1 MKRVAAKHWP
11 PRFRGA
17 LARAPNA
24 PTRAAPA
31 GRERAHAA
39 RAQVRA
45 HHLPHRPLGAPRAH
59 PPLRVLPMRSRRT
72 PTTPRNAPTRPRQSQ
87 LLSLQPNVAGRRQ
100 VGCLFYFIG
109 RLLAL
114 DSTTWVSAF
123 DGPPGQALRRE
134 GAPAPPPPLEC
145 KA

>member
-1 MKRVAAKHWP
+1 MQAP
-11 PRFRGA
+11 PHPTPVPGRRG
-17 LARAPNA
+17 
-24 PTRAAPA
+24 
-31 GRERAHAA
+31 GGG
-39 RAQVRA
+39 VR
-45 HHLPHRPLGAPRAH
+45 L
-59 PPLRVLPMRSRRT
+59 
-72 PTTPRNAPTRPRQSQ
+72 
-87 LLSLQPNVAGRRQ
+87 AGRRQ

>member
-1 MKRVAAKHWP
+1 MRMLHGLKFALIIFLIGHWV
-11 PRFRGA
+11 R
-17 LARAPNA
+17 
-24 PTRAAPA
+24 PA
-31 GRERAHAA
+31 
-39 RAQVRA
+39 
-45 HHLPHRPLGAPRAH
+45 
-59 PPLRVLPMRSRRT
+59 RT
-72 PTTPRNAPTRPRQSQ
+72 PRSVSCQCVPVAHRRRPET
-87 LLSLQPNVAGRRQ
+87 LQPGPDSPSCSAYTVAGRRQ